1 MGSFLKVGF
10 QSGRGRAEAFWL
22 IRRAHVREDLENVW
36 GACEEGEVVGLA
48 QVQEPGANQYG

>member
-1 MGSFLKVGF
+1 MKVGF
-10 QSGRGRAEAFWL
+10 QSGRVRAEAFWL

-36 GACEEGEVVGLA
+36 GAYKEGEVVGLA